1 MKVPVSRLFALAHV
15 LVMLSCAATAA
26 LNIRVE
32 VDAREISRALLH
44 ARLEIA
50 AAPGEL
56 ILWYPKWIPGVH
68 APAGPVQ
75 NLAGLRFE
83 TPKGEPVAWRRD
95 DEEMC
100 RFHLTVP
107 AGIDRVV
114 AKLDY

>member
-1 MKVPVSRLFALAHV
+1 MRAPLFALA
-15 LVMLSCAATAA
+15 LAAA
-26 LNIRVE
+26 LITSHAAPPGPNILLD

-44 ARLEIA
+44 ARLEIP

-56 ILWYPKWIPGVH
+56 VLWYPKWIPGVH

-83 TPKGEPVAWRRD
+83 TAKGEAIAWRRD
-95 DEEMC
+95 DEEMN

-107 AGIDRVV
+107 AGADR
-114 AKLDY
+114 